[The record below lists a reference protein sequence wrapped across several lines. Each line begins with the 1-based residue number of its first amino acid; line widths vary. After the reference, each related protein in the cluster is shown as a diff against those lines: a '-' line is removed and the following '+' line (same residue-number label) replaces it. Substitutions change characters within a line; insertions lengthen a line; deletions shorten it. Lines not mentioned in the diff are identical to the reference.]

1 MFDPIRASEEIK
13 SSYIDYIT
21 TSFDMADAD
30 YALGLKRALKQE
42 GQVARGPYLD
52 IGGSLRAGIRCAN

>member
-21 TSFDMADAD
+21 TSFDMADRD
-30 YALGLKRALKQE
+30 YASGLKRALEQE
-42 GQVARGPYLD
+42 GMVAKGTVFGYRRL
-52 IGGSLRAGIRCAN
+52 L